1 MIVRGSSN
9 MSSEISIPVS
19 IPGNISDASGEQSTL
34 VTKEI
39 KFLQENL
46 SEERVDNDYVYGF
59 WEGSEERKEEFL
71 EQFTALN
78 STCFVRSK
86 TDPKTEAKGS
96 SLHRSQGNISPEACV
111 ETVYFISFIVVLV
124 TLCVVGRKR
133 LRRDVPPKLSMPKTV
148 QERSFSPPLPSCVER
163 QKIAMLALK
172 SFGRMPFIECGQ
184 RKFSCLFINFE
195 WQIP

>member
-9 MSSEISIPVS
+9 MSSEISIPVT
-19 IPGNISDASGEQSTL
+19 IPGNNSDASGEQSTL
-34 VTKEI
+34 I
-39 KFLQENL
+39 KFLHENL
-46 SEERVDNDYVYGF
+46 SEERVDNDYAYGF
-59 WEGSEERKEEFL
+59 REGSEERKEKFL

-78 STCFVRSK
+78 SKCFVRSK

-96 SLHRSQGNISPEACV
+96 SLHRSQGNISPEACQNSIF
-111 ETVYFISFIVVLV
+111 YFIYRCS
-124 TLCVVGRKR
+124 CYRCGVGRKR
-133 LRRDVPPKLSMPKTV
+133 LRREVPPKLSMPKTV
-148 QERSFSPPLPSCVER
+148 QERGFSPPLPSCVER

-172 SFGRMPFIECGQ
+172 SFCQMPFIECGQ